1 MNKKVLIYFNESDLK
16 PVGGPAGYLYNL
28 KQELERFNNTN
39 IEFIKDKPTKQYK
52 IIKKLPKFILNIGR
66 FIRHQKERKYLLGN
80 SPKESKVDLNKYDIV
95 HFHSTF
101 SMYRCKDSLKNYK
114 GKVLLT
120 THSPQ
125 PMFLEKYNDGG
136 LLNIEKK
143 LFKKVY
149 LVDFMKIDEYAFN
162 RADYIIFPC
171 KEAEE
176 PYYNT
181 WDKYKTIKEKNSY
194 KYKYLPT
201 GILEVFSKEDSLK
214 YRKKLNIDS
223 NEFVISYVGRHNITK
238 GYNVLKDVGK
248 TLLNE
253 DNITFLIGGKEEPLK
268 GLKNKKWIEIGW
280 TNDPF
285 SLINSSN
292 IFILPNKNTYFDLI
306 MLEVLSLGKVVVAS
320 NTGGNKYIKNL
331 DNSDGV
337 FLYNNIEELKII
349 IKQLKQLPKEEL
361 KKLEI
366 KNKLLFKQNFTVEK
380 FYNNYINILENIK

>member
-28 KQELERFNNTN
+28 KQELEKFNNIN

-52 IIKKLPKFILNIGR
+52 NIKKLPKFILNIGR
-66 FIRHQKERKYLLGN
+66 FIRHQKERNYLLGN
-80 SPKESKVDLNKYDIV
+80 SPKESKVNLNKYDIV

-125 PMFLEKYNDGG
+125 PMFLEKYTDGG

-149 LVDFMKIDEYAFN
+149 LEDFMKIDEYAFN

-181 WDKYKTIKEKNSY
+181 WDKYKTIKEKNAY

-201 GILEVFSKEDSLK
+201 GILELFSKEEPLK

-238 GYNVLKDVGK
+238 GYNVLKNVGK
-248 TLLNE
+248 ALLNE

-268 GLKNKKWIEIGW
+268 GLKNKKWIEVGW
-280 TNDPF
+280 TNDPL
-285 SLINSSN
+285 SLINSSD
-292 IFILPNKNTYFDLI
+292 IFILPNKNTYFDLV

-337 FLYNNIEELKII
+337 FLYNNIEELKNI
-349 IKQLKQLPKEEL
+349 IKQLKQLSKEEL